1 MKTILA
7 ALLGI
12 LSIFPAAAQNSQR
25 DTTAYPTG
33 QSVGLVLSGGG
44 AKGIAHIGVIQALE
58 DHDIPIDYI
67 AGTSMGS
74 IVGGLYAAGYTPQ
87 EMLQLILSKS
97 FNDWSTGQID
107 QNLTYYFIK
116 KPETPAFAN
125 IHVPLGH
132 RDSTEQAAGGIMPSS
147 LISPLPMNF
156 AFMDLFAGY
165 TAQCGGD
172 FNRLFVPFR
181 CVTSDVF
188 AKHKVVL
195 RSGLLGDAIRM
206 SMSFPAVFE
215 PIKLDGVPMYDGGIY
230 DNFPTDV
237 MREDFAPDIMLG
249 IDVHDESTTPSN
261 GIVTQLENM
270 IIQNNDYYMPPE
282 EGIHIH
288 IDCSQFSLLDFGK
301 ADQIYAIGYRRAMEF
316 MDSIERRVTSRVPSE
331 TRTLRRQVFK
341 SQTPY
346 VRFDSVNV
354 TGGTPKQ
361 NHYLEHL
368 FMPRGQERK
377 DRLKG
382 RVDTFGIAQARL
394 AYYRAISPGRL
405 QNLFPQAHYNPQT
418 GLFTLDMEATIKNN
432 FSVGAGGYLTSASN
446 SMLFVSADYSSMSL
460 RSAETRLMGW
470 LGQSYMAAQWDG
482 RVYLNTSLPSAFHV
496 EAVIARKKF
505 YETDKLFYEVN
516 TPAFITKVEGFG
528 RLSYGWATGRS
539 GKASVGVGGGA
550 VRENF
555 YANDRADF
563 SEAGRER
570 TQMNLGQAVARL
582 ELNTLNHQN
591 YPSEGYFL
599 NITAMGVMGKYHY
612 RFRDDLSQSDP
623 NDLKDLKDLN
633 DFNDLNDQC
642 LRKTVR
648 WIQGEVQAA
657 KYFRFTK
664 QFRLG
669 LTTDIL
675 ASTRKLLTTYYASVV
690 NAPEF
695 APTPSMH
702 NVFNK
707 SLRANSFASLGI
719 VPVWQPFDRVQARLR
734 ADLFMPFRRIEP
746 AADGRGARHGRW
758 FRNPEFVGELDVVA
772 TLPFASLCGY
782 LNYTSHPAHNWNV
795 GLSFGL
801 FFTASR
807 FLR

>member
-1 MKTILA
+1 MKTYKRIIFAILGAAA
-7 ALLGI
+7 ALGG
-12 LSIFPAAAQNSQR
+12 FAQP
-25 DTTAYPTG
+25 DKAFPTG

-58 DHDIPIDYI
+58 EHDIPIDYI

-74 IVGGLYAAGYTPQ
+74 IVGGLYAAGYTPR

-116 KPETPAFAN
+116 RPETPAFAH
-125 IHVPLGH
+125 IHVPLGK
-132 RDSTEQAAGGIMPSS
+132 RDSTEQAANGIMPSS

-156 AFMDLFAGY
+156 AFMDLFSAY

-172 FNRLFVPFR
+172 FDRLFVPFR

-195 RSGLLGDAIRM
+195 RGGLLGDAIRM

-215 PIKLDGVPMYDGGIY
+215 PIELDGVPMYDGGIY

-249 IDVHDESTTPSN
+249 IDVHDEGGTPSN

-316 MDSIERRVTSRVPSE
+316 MDSIERRVTSRVPGQ
-331 TRTLRRQVFK
+331 TRRLRRQVFK
-341 SQTPY
+341 SATPY
-346 VRFDSVNV
+346 VRFDSVRV
-354 TGGTPKQ
+354 TGGTPRQ
-361 NHYLEHL
+361 NSYLEHL
-368 FMPRGQERK
+368 FMPEGQERR
-377 DRLKG
+377 DRRDH

-394 AYYRAISPGRL
+394 AYYRALSPGRL
-405 QNLFPQAHYNPQT
+405 QNLFPQAHYNPAT
-418 GLFTLDMEATIKNN
+418 GLFRLDMQASIKNN
-432 FSVGAGGYLTSASN
+432 FSLGAGGYLTSASN
-446 SMLFVSADYSSMSL
+446 SMIFVSADYASMSL

-482 RVYLNTSLPSAFHV
+482 RVYLNTSVPSAFHL
-496 EAVIARKKF
+496 EGVISRRKF
-505 YETDKLFYEVN
+505 YETDKLFYEDN

-528 RLSYGWATGRS
+528 RLSYGWALGRS
-539 GKASVGVGGGA
+539 GKASVGVGGA
-550 VRENF
+550 HIREDF

-563 SEAGRER
+563 RESGREQ
-570 TQMNLGQAVARL
+570 TVMNLGQAIGRM
-582 ELNTLNHQN
+582 EFNTLNHEN
-591 YPSEGYFL
+591 YPSQGYFL
-599 NITAMGVMGKYHY
+599 NLTAMGLLGRYHY
-612 RFRDDLSQSDP
+612 RFRDNFPSATPGEAGGVGVPADP
-623 NDLKDLKDLN
+623 GDYRLKDN
-633 DFNDLNDQC
+633 
-642 LRKTVR
+642 VR
-648 WIQGEVQAA
+648 WLQAELKAA
-657 KYFRFTK
+657 KYFYITK

-669 LTTDIL
+669 VTADIL
-675 ASTRKLLTTYYASVV
+675 ASTRKLLNTYYASVV
-690 NAPEF
+690 NAPEY

-707 SLRANSFASLGI
+707 SLRANSFAAVGL
-719 VPVWQPFDRVQARLR
+719 VPIWQPFDRVQARLR
-734 ADLFMPFRRIEP
+734 GDLFMPFRRIEP
-746 AADGRGARHGRW
+746 AGDDGLSARHGRW
-758 FRNPEFVGELDVVA
+758 FHNPEFVGELDVVV

-782 LNYTSHPAHNWNV
+782 LNYTSYPAHNWNV

-801 FFTASR
+801 FFTAGK